1 MEFKSFKIYL
11 ITNFLSFN
19 DICDTIINFI
29 WFFFQPFDKCF
40 LGASSEGETDHMFC
54 GQMSTVYLFS
64 ESLTPQQISAIY
76 YLGPSYKVNN
86 FCSFQSI
93 SMVVK
98 LFLFY
103 GCAWS
108 VSITPVITEYI
119 FFFQSQFRFDN
130 ESGLGTVVVNKRVRI
145 YN

>member
-1 MEFKSFKIYL
+1 MEFKSFNNYL

-19 DICDTIINFI
+19 DIYDTIQYLFYKL
-29 WFFFQPFDKCF
+29 FFFQPFDKCF

-86 FCSFQSI
+86 FWSFQSI
-93 SMVVK
+93 SSGVK
-98 LFLFY
+98 FVLFL
-103 GCAWS
+103 AVLDLS
-108 VSITPVITEYI
+108 ALP
-119 FFFQSQFRFDN
+119 Q
-130 ESGLGTVVVNKRVRI
+130 
-145 YN
+145 